1 MKRKAVL
8 VLAAALSLQ
17 AATMGELFDALRKHP
32 ATEMDAMQ
40 AVAAELAARKVTDAF
55 YPSASLYATFEHY
68 NSPTNLRPMSPAES
82 VKMAG
87 EGRPY
92 PFATTI
98 ERIGAKVQMPIFAK
112 ELFDLADKARAMAK
126 SARLKKR
133 LNFLQNE
140 ALLVGS
146 DASWRYLEGLKAAM
160 RARRRSIEK
169 TLEDV
174 RLKVESGRAPGIA
187 VDKLE
192 ATLANLDTA
201 INDIDIKTL
210 KLRSTIEAL
219 TGISLDSPV
228 ALTRKGNLDEARLFP
243 LEPLKWQVDAK
254 ERALDATRSK
264 LYPRVGL
271 SAFWSE
277 NYGQSAVGFKEGL
290 NDDVSRGYGNYMV
303 AVTVPLF
310 EKPLYT
316 EIERAKV
323 EVKKERFRLAKSS
336 QELSA
341 KAGALRASLP
351 LYERSEAL
359 ARKSVESQKKLLE
372 YAKVAFDTGRIIEEE
387 YLRYEEKLLDA
398 QSRALE
404 ARAKYWQALAELAVL
419 YGNDLS
425 ELVE

>member
-1 MKRKAVL
+1 MRRL
-8 VLAAALSLQ
+8 IALSLLAAGLH
-17 AATMGELFDALRKHP
+17 AATIGELFDALRKHP

-40 AVAAELAARKVTDAF
+40 AKAAELAAQKVTDAF

-82 VKMAG
+82 VRMAK

-98 ERIGAKVQMPIFAK
+98 ERIGAKVQMPIYAK
-112 ELFDLADKARAMAK
+112 ELFDLADKARAAAK

-133 LNFLQNE
+133 LNFLRNE
-140 ALLVGS
+140 ALLLGS
-146 DASWRYLEGLKAAM
+146 DATWRYLEGLKTAM
-160 RARRRSIEK
+160 QARRRSIEK

-174 RLKVESGRAPGIA
+174 RLKVASGRSPGIA

-192 ATLANLDTA
+192 ATLAALDTA
-201 INDIDIKTL
+201 INEIDIKML
-210 KLRSTIEAL
+210 NLRGTIESL
-219 TGISLDSPV
+219 TGVTLSSPV
-228 ALTRKGNLDEARLFP
+228 ALSRKGSLKTEELFP
-243 LEPLKWQVDAK
+243 LKPLRWQIEAK
-254 ERALDATRSK
+254 ERALDATRSR
-264 LYPRVGL
+264 LYPKVGF

-323 EVKKERFRLAKSS
+323 EVKKERFALAKSS
-336 QELSA
+336 RELSA
-341 KAGALRASLP
+341 KAEALRASLP
-351 LYERSEAL
+351 LYERSEKL
-359 ARKSVESQKKLLE
+359 AQKSVESQKKLLD

-404 ARAKYWQALAELAVL
+404 ARAKYWQALGELAVL

-425 ELVE
+425 EIVE